1 MKKLFI
7 LIAMVSLVTTITYAQ
22 SPTIEPTEIKSPQV
36 QVFGLSG
43 SGTRLVY
50 AKPDGLLTTNF
61 VPPTVTKIDTSYY
74 SVPAAEF
81 RRSQGGN
88 VFFSNGEISGAIGSS
103 DTLIAPV
110 NLPHKAIIT
119 KFTFCY
125 KDNTGNSNMQAQ
137 MMNTTVN
144 SPNRT
149 VLINTSVSST
159 TVAGGNNYG
168 CVVAPNIA
176 IPNISNDKTSYWIR
190 VIPKSEQGNDYN
202 TWAAGGGLRIVHFLI
217 EYRLITTN

>member
-7 LIAMVSLVTTITYAQ
+7 LILMVSLVTTVTYAQ
-22 SPTIEPTEIKSPQV
+22 SSTATPTLFTAKAIEATTLI
-36 QVFGLSG
+36 
-43 SGTRLVY
+43 GTGFRPVY
-50 AKPDGLLTTNF
+50 ASPTGMLTTNYTA
-61 VPPTVTKIDTSYY
+61 PTITRIDTSYY

-88 VFFSNGEISGAIGSS
+88 VLFSNGEISGVNGSS

-125 KDNTGNSNMQAQ
+125 KDNSGNTNMQAQ

-144 SPNRT
+144 SPNRI
-149 VLINTSVSST
+149 VLINTAVTST
-159 TVAGGNNYG
+159 TVVGGNNYG
-168 CVVAPNIA
+168 CVNAPNIA
-176 IPNISNDKTSYWIR
+176 IPTIANDNTSYWIR
-190 VIPKSEQGNDYN
+190 VIPKSQQGNDYDN
-202 TWAAGGGLRIVHFLI
+202 WVAGGGLRIVHFLI
-217 EYRLITTN
+217 EYKLTN